1 MARNVAAA
9 PTASTR
15 TVARHPIPSTSAAVT
30 GKKIGLENAPMTVSH
45 TTARSGSLTAARIAA
60 GWVML

>member
-9 PTASTR
+9 IAASTR
-15 TVARHPIPSTSAAVT
+15 MVDRHPIPSTSAAVA
-30 GKKIGLENAPMTVSH
+30 GRKIGLENAPMTVSH
-45 TTARSGSLTAARIAA
+45 TTARAGSLTAARIDA